1 MRHAM
6 PDAETARFVFARP
19 SSASPPS
26 RMMPRVLVS
35 SCPRVLRQVIISDA
49 MSLPFEHL
57 IPWDEIVVRIPE
69 SVALPPARE
78 KAQRLNKQN
87 DLQPRAFPG

>member
-1 MRHAM
+1 M
-6 PDAETARFVFARP
+6 
-19 SSASPPS
+19 
-26 RMMPRVLVS
+26 
-35 SCPRVLRQVIISDA
+35 IISDA

-87 DLQPRAFPG
+87 GLQPRAFPG